1 MLRFFSRLLRP
12 RWFRLAL
19 LLVAVAF
26 LVFPFIVIE
35 WGRSHVYLPDSTIP
49 PHDVAIVFGASVRRD
64 GSPSIMLRDRLIKAA
79 DLYRDQV
86 VQKILVSG
94 HNAKDGYNE
103 PEGMYQYLISKEM
116 IPADDVVR
124 DYAGRRTYD
133 TCIRAQQIWRVQEA
147 MLITQGYHLT
157 RALYTCTVL
166 GIDSSGLA
174 ANRQEYQ
181 GIVYFKFRE
190 ILAIYQALID
200 LYVWS
205 PAYVGGEVE
214 DDLR

>member
-124 DYAGRRTYD
+124 DYAVAARTTPAFAPSKSGACRRQCLLLRVTISPEHS
-133 TCIRAQQIWRVQEA
+133 IRVR
-147 MLITQGYHLT
+147 
-157 RALYTCTVL
+157 
-166 GIDSSGLA
+166 SLA
-174 ANRQEYQ
+174 
-181 GIVYFKFRE
+181 
-190 ILAIYQALID
+190 
-200 LYVWS
+200 
-205 PAYVGGEVE
+205 
-214 DDLR
+214 

>member
-1 MLRFFSRLLRP
+1 
-12 RWFRLAL
+12 
-19 LLVAVAF
+19 
-26 LVFPFIVIE
+26 
-35 WGRSHVYLPDSTIP
+35 
-49 PHDVAIVFGASVRRD
+49 
-64 GSPSIMLRDRLIKAA
+64 MLRDRLIKAA